1 VARILVSATGG
12 PLADVEV
19 TFLHNDAA
27 GSPVA
32 ATSAAGAV
40 KWSRGYQP
48 YGEFSSQTGTATDT
62 RQFFHGKPL
71 DGESGLQYFGARYY
85 DPLLGRFMAIDPAPW
100 NETNLHSFNRYAFA
114 NNNPTRFTDPDGRA
128 PTPIDGLFLLYDAGK
143 LVAAVYTGVGIPAAL
158 ADLGLSAAGILVPVP
173 GGGQILKGLRGAEH
187 VAEAAA
193 RGTLSV
199 KAATKADS
207 FEGVYQF
214 AERGAQYVGET
225 GRGAE
230 RLAEHIA
237 RGRPDPGQ
245 VIKIQEV
252 AGGKLERQVVETQAI
267 AKTGANLRKV
277 ESSPEVTNRLVPITE
292 SRAQRKGLNP
302 SDLGYKPQ

>member
-1 VARILVSATGG
+1 
-12 PLADVEV
+12 
-19 TFLHNDAA
+19 
-27 GSPVA
+27 
-32 ATSAAGAV
+32 
-40 KWSRGYQP
+40 
-48 YGEFSSQTGTATDT
+48 
-62 RQFFHGKPL
+62 
-71 DGESGLQYFGARYY
+71 
-85 DPLLGRFMAIDPAPW
+85 
-100 NETNLHSFNRYAFA
+100 
-114 NNNPTRFTDPDGRA
+114 
-128 PTPIDGLFLLYDAGK
+128 
-143 LVAAVYTGVGIPAAL
+143 VAAVYTGVGIPAAL